1 MINIM
6 SLTLYKILIE
16 QTNLE
21 IMVIFEK
28 KGKKKDRTI

>member
-1 MINIM
+1 MLM

-21 IMVIFEK
+21 IMVIFVK
-28 KGKKKDRTI
+28 KGNIKDRTI